1 MNENFD
7 YDVIVVGGGPG
18 GTIAAITLAKAG
30 YSVCLLDKKKKNQ
43 IGDKTCGDA
52 LDKTT
57 VDLLV
62 QNLGI
67 EEPQGKEV
75 SDIIK
80 RMSIAANDINIKATL
95 TAPGYVVDRLEF
107 GQRLLKTC
115 EEAGVTIIPQA
126 PVRDIIVENN
136 FLKGVKFHKDGEI
149 KELRA
154 KFTIDA
160 SGSYAAIRS
169 RLPENMRFNGTIQKD
184 LHPDMI
190 WPTYREIIELKEERS
205 PHPWMNEIV
214 LLYEREIPIPGYFWI
229 FSKGPRRL
237 NVGLGWLKTEK
248 NLPPLKKA
256 LRKEMKKYYEEGDYK
271 IIKSGGGQIP
281 IRPPFDTLVFN
292 GGALVG
298 DAGCLVHPTTAEGHG
313 PALESGY
320 YCANAII
327 KALQNE
333 DYSYKAIWDYNLKI
347 MHHLGEKHANALLI
361 REFLEKVGS
370 DSLEFLLKK
379 KFLTDEDLDNLVRGI
394 PVQLSFGE
402 KLKRLLKIFPIWAP
416 VFHLIRLLRKA
427 EKVRKHYLT
436 YPEDPRDLE
445 KWIAQRNAITGWTF

>member
-30 YSVCLLDKKKKNQ
+30 YSVCLLDKKKKNL

-160 SGSYAAIRS
+160 SGS
-169 RLPENMRFNGTIQKD
+169 
-184 LHPDMI
+184 
-190 WPTYREIIELKEERS
+190 
-205 PHPWMNEIV
+205 
-214 LLYEREIPIPGYFWI
+214 
-229 FSKGPRRL
+229 
-237 NVGLGWLKTEK
+237 
-248 NLPPLKKA
+248 
-256 LRKEMKKYYEEGDYK
+256 
-271 IIKSGGGQIP
+271 
-281 IRPPFDTLVFN
+281 
-292 GGALVG
+292 
-298 DAGCLVHPTTAEGHG
+298 
-313 PALESGY
+313 
-320 YCANAII
+320 
-327 KALQNE
+327 
-333 DYSYKAIWDYNLKI
+333 
-347 MHHLGEKHANALLI
+347 
-361 REFLEKVGS
+361 
-370 DSLEFLLKK
+370 
-379 KFLTDEDLDNLVRGI
+379 
-394 PVQLSFGE
+394 
-402 KLKRLLKIFPIWAP
+402 
-416 VFHLIRLLRKA
+416 
-427 EKVRKHYLT
+427 
-436 YPEDPRDLE
+436 
-445 KWIAQRNAITGWTF
+445 